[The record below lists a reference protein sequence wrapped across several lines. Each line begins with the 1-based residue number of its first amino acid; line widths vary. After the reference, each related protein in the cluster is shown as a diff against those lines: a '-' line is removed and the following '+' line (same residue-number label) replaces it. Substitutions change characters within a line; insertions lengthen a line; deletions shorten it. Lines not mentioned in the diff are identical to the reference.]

1 MRDLVSSLSLS
12 LSIWR
17 SRLVLHD
24 DSYVE
29 SCTVSVI
36 PRITVPPNAVLRYW
50 KRLASRINCPDWCT
64 RNYKFISLIDEIEIT
79 FLLILEETISA
90 TD

>member
-36 PRITVPPNAVLRYW
+36 PWITVPPNAVLRYW
-50 KRLASRINCPDWCT
+50 KRINYPDWCT
-64 RNYKFISLIDEIEIT
+64 RNYKFIPLIDEIEIT

-90 TD
+90 TN

>member
-50 KRLASRINCPDWCT
+50 KRINCPDWCT
-64 RNYKFISLIDEIEIT
+64 RNYKFIPLIDEIEIT